1 MLPITLQKEGYDPF
15 IDYLKGVCIF
25 LVVLAH
31 CLPHTEYILF
41 PLWGDRAVPLFLLIQ
56 VFHAYKHGVDEAV
69 KMPNLVKLFN
79 RIFKPF
85 LLLLLFEVFL
95 LVVVLQRDPLQVMKT
110 VIIGGGIGPGSYYV
124 WIYIQFALLLPIIA
138 LIIKLLNKVV
148 GGGKICLLMIALSC
162 LWELVCIYIHIPEML
177 YRLLFFRYFFLIYLG
192 YMWVEKGIL
201 LDNIRLLLSVVS
213 IAFILMFAYTSINF
227 EPLFFQTD
235 WKIYHW
241 ICYFYVAS
249 LFLFFLKFC
258 YNRLSTKLKEF
269 IGLMGKY
276 SFEIFLL
283 QMFVFAFFPHGMLLD
298 FVGNKYICATL
309 TIILTVSLS
318 ILPVI
323 VWKRWRG
330 LRSTAA
336 E

>member
-1 MLPITLQKEGYDPF
+1 
-15 IDYLKGVCIF
+15 
-25 LVVLAH
+25 
-31 CLPHTEYILF
+31 
-41 PLWGDRAVPLFLLIQ
+41 
-56 VFHAYKHGVDEAV
+56 
-69 KMPNLVKLFN
+69 
-79 RIFKPF
+79 
-85 LLLLLFEVFL
+85 
-95 LVVVLQRDPLQVMKT
+95 
-110 VIIGGGIGPGSYYV
+110 
-124 WIYIQFALLLPIIA
+124 
-138 LIIKLLNKVV
+138 
-148 GGGKICLLMIALSC
+148 
-162 LWELVCIYIHIPEML
+162 
-177 YRLLFFRYFFLIYLG
+177 
-192 YMWVEKGIL
+192 MWVEKGIL

-323 VWKRWRG
+323 VWKGGEDCVALLLNKNNVFKLFIRQQA
-330 LRSTAA
+330 SA
-336 E
+336 

>member
-1 MLPITLQKEGYDPF
+1 
-15 IDYLKGVCIF
+15 
-25 LVVLAH
+25 
-31 CLPHTEYILF
+31 
-41 PLWGDRAVPLFLLIQ
+41 
-56 VFHAYKHGVDEAV
+56 
-69 KMPNLVKLFN
+69 
-79 RIFKPF
+79 
-85 LLLLLFEVFL
+85 
-95 LVVVLQRDPLQVMKT
+95 
-110 VIIGGGIGPGSYYV
+110 
-124 WIYIQFALLLPIIA
+124 
-138 LIIKLLNKVV
+138 
-148 GGGKICLLMIALSC
+148 MIALSL